1 MNQSQNIE
9 RHTRLAYELL
19 EKGLAY
25 SCDCS
30 EERLAEIRT
39 EQQKNKQKPKYDGK
53 HRNDALEHKEGNVIR
68 FKMPDS
74 GHTLFNDE
82 VLGEIK
88 VNNIELDDF
97 IILRGDGNP
106 TYNFS
111 AAVDDMDMGIT
122 TVVRGDD
129 HLTNTLKQIN
139 VFNALGCQIPKFAH
153 LPMVL
158 SESGKRLSKR
168 DGALDLFEYKNMGYL
183 ESTVINY
190 LVKLGWSYSDQ
201 EIFSKSELIKLFSL
215 ESVNS
220 SPSKYSEELLNWY
233 NNHYIKG
240 MEINDLVTLIR
251 NNYNVSYDLD
261 SNDKT
266 NEIFDLMREGVKTLI
281 ELIDISEFFY
291 TVPDYKEIN
300 KSMIDDSKNI
310 LEAFKADLDSFSF
323 ESHEALEGDI
333 KNYIKDNDLKFPQI
347 GKPLRIILSG
357 RENAPSI
364 SELIYLLG
372 KEETDTRIA
381 LFI

>member
-1 MNQSQNIE
+1 
-9 RHTRLAYELL
+9 
-19 EKGLAY
+19 
-25 SCDCS
+25 
-30 EERLAEIRT
+30 
-39 EQQKNKQKPKYDGK
+39 
-53 HRNDALEHKEGNVIR
+53 
-68 FKMPDS
+68 
-74 GHTLFNDE
+74 
-82 VLGEIK
+82 
-88 VNNIELDDF
+88 
-97 IILRGDGNP
+97 
-106 TYNFS
+106 
-111 AAVDDMDMGIT
+111 MGIT

-139 VFNALGCQIPKFAH
+139 VFNALGYQIPKFAH

-183 ESTVINY
+183 EPTVINY

-233 NNHYIKG
+233 NNYYIKD
-240 MEINDLVTLIR
+240 MEINDLVDLIR

-281 ELIDISEFFY
+281 ELIEISEFFY

-300 KSMIDDSKNI
+300 RSMIEESKNI
-310 LEAFKADLDSFSF
+310 LENFKADLDSFSF
-323 ESHEALEGDI
+323 QSHEALEGDI

-372 KEETDTRIA
+372 KEETNIRIA
-381 LFI
+381 SFI